1 MPVREEPGH
10 GAERRKRTLRQRLDA
25 YLQHHREMLLAGFRD
40 LGRHPLANLMTV
52 AVIGIA
58 LALPAGAL
66 ILVHNA
72 NRITGQWQGAARI
85 SLFLKLG
92 LSDSQV
98 QQFAATVRTHAGVA
112 AVQAI
117 TANQSLEDF
126 KRHSDLGDALDLL
139 QDNPLPAVL
148 IVKPATADLS
158 PDAAQQLAQAL
169 GALPQVEQVRMD
181 AQWLARLQAILGMLH
196 RAALIVGILLAIAVV
211 LIVGNTIRLEIENRR
226 AEIEVS
232 KLLGATDRFIR
243 RPFLYHG
250 AWYGLAGGV
259 LAWILV
265 LIGLAFMSGPIGRLA
280 SLYSSAFSLRGLGFG
295 DSLLLLLCGIA
306 LGWLGSWLAV
316 ARHLRAIEPT

>member
-1 MPVREEPGH
+1 MPARDDAGR
-10 GAERRKRTLRQRLDA
+10 GAQLRRRTLRQRLAA
-25 YLQHHREMLLAGFRD
+25 YAQHHRQMLLAGLRE
-40 LGRHPLANLMTV
+40 LLQHPLANLMTV

-66 ILVHNA
+66 IMVNNA
-72 NRITGQWQGAARI
+72 NRVTGQWQGAARI

-92 LSDSQV
+92 VSDGQV
-98 QQFAATVRTHAGVA
+98 QKLADEVRAHAGVA

-117 TANQSLEDF
+117 TASQSLADF
-126 KRHSDLGDALDLL
+126 KQHSDLGAALDLL

-148 IVKPATADLS
+148 IVKPSPAYLA

-169 GALPQVEQVRMD
+169 GALPGVDQVRMD

-196 RAALIVGILLAIAVV
+196 RAAVIVGILLAIAVV

-232 KLLGATDRFIR
+232 KLLGASDRFIR

-265 LIGLAFMSGPIGRLA
+265 LIGLALMSGPIGRLA
-280 SLYSSAFSLRGLGFG
+280 SLYSSAFSLRGLGAG
-295 DSLLLLLCGIA
+295 DSLLLPVCGIV

-316 ARHLRAIEPT
+316 ARHLRAIDPM